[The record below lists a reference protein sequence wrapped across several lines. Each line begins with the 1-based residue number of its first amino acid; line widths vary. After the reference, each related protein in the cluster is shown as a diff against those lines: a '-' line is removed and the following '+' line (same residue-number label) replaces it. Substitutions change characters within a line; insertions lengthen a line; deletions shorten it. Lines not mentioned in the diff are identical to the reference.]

1 MPPLS
6 GGYKNLTKMD
16 ISQQIRQA
24 RLANG
29 VSIRQLAAAAGVSKT
44 TVTNIEQGHKSATVS
59 LVQRMLAVLGYE
71 LTIIKKE

>member
-44 TVTNIEQGHKSATVS
+44 TVTNVEQGHKSATVS
-59 LVQRMLAVLGYE
+59 LVQRMLAALGYE
-71 LTIIKKE
+71 LTVRKKE

>member
-1 MPPLS
+1 MPPPS

-16 ISQQIRQA
+16 ISQQLRQA
-24 RLANG
+24 RLARG

-71 LTIIKKE
+71 LTVTKKE

>member
-1 MPPLS
+1 
-6 GGYKNLTKMD
+6 MD
-16 ISQQIRQA
+16 IPQQIRQA

-44 TVTNIEQGHKSATVS
+44 TVTNVEQGHKSATVS

-71 LTIIKKE
+71 LTVIKKED

>member
-1 MPPLS
+1 
-6 GGYKNLTKMD
+6 MD

-44 TVTNIEQGHKSATVS
+44 TVTNVEQGQKSATVS
-59 LVQRMLAVLGYE
+59 LVQRMLDVLGYE
-71 LTIIKKE
+71 LTVTKKED

>member
-1 MPPLS
+1 
-6 GGYKNLTKMD
+6 MD
-16 ISQQIRQA
+16 ISQQLRQA

-44 TVTNIEQGHKSATVS
+44 TVTNIEQGHKSTSVS

-71 LTIIKKE
+71 LTIKKKE